1 MSAFLKDQKKTLRK
15 YFLKVI
21 WKVWFV
27 HEYFKL
33 IYTILALILL
43 HISSNI
49 RIFKTILT
57 SLPTRSFLFSIT
69 PHGAIPI
76 VQIFRDDLEAC
87 SLRASPTCLATPVHT
102 KFNSLHLK
110 VFTVLIKILCSI
122 CNITMWYFSLHIQ
135 DKSQKKVWKTNL
147 QKKTQEPK
155 KKKKKHENI
164 PQCQIITTAWNT
176 CKTNFYHVV
185 MPSPLLDSS
194 CK

>member
-1 MSAFLKDQKKTLRK
+1 MIWKRCEIVTQKRQKPKCTNIIMTFISMSAFSKDQKKTLGK
-15 YFLKVI
+15 CFLKVI

-33 IYTILALILL
+33 TSILALILL

-102 KFNSLHLK
+102 KFNSLYLK
-110 VFTVLIKILCSI
+110 IFTVLIKKNPVL
-122 CNITMWYFSLHIQ
+122 
-135 DKSQKKVWKTNL
+135 NL
-147 QKKTQEPK
+147 
-155 KKKKKHENI
+155 
-164 PQCQIITTAWNT
+164 
-176 CKTNFYHVV
+176 
-185 MPSPLLDSS
+185 
-194 CK
+194 